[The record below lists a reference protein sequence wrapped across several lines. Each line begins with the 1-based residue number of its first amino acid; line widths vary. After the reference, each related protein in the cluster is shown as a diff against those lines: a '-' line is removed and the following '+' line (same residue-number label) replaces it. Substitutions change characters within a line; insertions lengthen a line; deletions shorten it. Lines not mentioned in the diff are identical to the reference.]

1 MRAAFVLF
9 DRLTALDLVGL
20 YDPITRL
27 RSMGFRPDFT
37 WEFCALRP
45 RVTDD
50 RGFGADWT
58 ATVSSTGF
66 ATGAGTQAETIPA
79 GAAHYLIA
87 ALSSAT
93 GPATFTP
100 VPSNPAA
107 WTLLEEAAG
116 DLVSRLALAKAREVA
131 SHRQSDWVLGADTV
145 VEIDGDI
152 LGKPTDAAEASAMLG
167 RLAGR
172 EHRVS
177 TGFALL
183 APGGAL
189 SAAEVVVTR
198 VRFRPLAAGA
208 IAARGL
214 LRWPA
219 EVFKSFV
226 IKRSSTRRNNLSTCK
241 QLARAPLVALHDL
254 RGCLRVIP

>member
-1 MRAAFVLF
+1 MWLVQGQLE
-9 DRLTALDLVGL
+9 RLDSSI
-20 YDPITRL
+20 PRL
-27 RSMGFRPDFT
+27 
-37 WEFCALRP
+37 EH
-45 RVTDD
+45 
-50 RGFGADWT
+50 
-58 ATVSSTGF
+58 ATVLVLASASPRRRELLGWVV
-66 ATGAGTQAETIPA
+66 AGWVIVVAEIDERPA
-79 GAAHYLIA
+79 
-87 ALSSAT
+87 
-93 GPATFTP
+93 P
-100 VPSNPAA
+100 
-107 WTLLEEAAG
+107 EEAAG

-208 IAARGL
+208 IAAYVASGEPEGKAGGYAIQGRGAAL
-214 LRWPA
+214 IESIDGSLTN
-219 EVFKSFV
+219 V
-226 IKRSSTRRNNLSTCK
+226 IGL
-241 QLARAPLVALHDL
+241 PLVEVGRALEAAGL
-254 RGCLRVIP
+254 RDG